1 MAVIWFHISVID
13 LHSRMSKVI
22 LVWKHLKAPWVPT
35 VAECCGVGIQLID
48 VLYEDTR
55 LEDFIFSHIKALAQ
69 WSSSI
74 GSKPLMVRVSFS
86 FFSSTFKARSL
97 QLSFRWGNNECVNS
111 DTSTHSSTM
120 YIVRLCHQINETMT
134 FGQSG
139 IMRDNETHM
148 AHPHTH
154 TDYIY
159 HWPQAVGPSCSL
171 PALCPSHNVT
181 STRLTAANRVQ
192 HCCLPRLAQSLCAP
206 PWS

>member
-13 LHSRMSKVI
+13 LRSRMSKVI
-22 LVWKHLKAPWVPT
+22 LVWKNLKAPWVPT

-154 TDYIY
+154 TRTIYI
-159 HWPQAVGPSCSL
+159 
-171 PALCPSHNVT
+171 T
-181 STRLTAANRVQ
+181 D
-192 HCCLPRLAQSLCAP
+192 PRLSGHLVLFQLCVLP
-206 PWS
+206 TMLHQLG

>member
-1 MAVIWFHISVID
+1 MFFMKTPDRRTSYLVIFRLWHSDPHQKVPSHWWFGSVF
-13 LHSRMSKVI
+13 L
-22 LVWKHLKAPWVPT
+22 
-35 VAECCGVGIQLID
+35 
-48 VLYEDTR
+48 
-55 LEDFIFSHIKALAQ
+55 
-69 WSSSI
+69 
-74 GSKPLMVRVSFS
+74 

-148 AHPHTH
+148 ARPHTH